1 MTATEKARQLVARRR
16 EEILA
21 EATAL
26 FAREGYARAKVDD
39 VALTLGLGKGTIYR
53 YFPTKEKLF
62 LAAADRAMEDLQ
74 RSILGAVEQFDD
86 PFARIRAAV
95 RTYLEFFDRN
105 LSLVEIF
112 IHERAEFRDRKRPT
126 YLAYRDK
133 NLRNLEVVLGRLK
146 AQGLVRDVDER
157 VAAAIMGDLLYGTVI
172 THLLR
177 GGRRSLAALAP
188 QIVDLIFHGLLTP
201 AGSALA
207 RASGAPARR
216 PARAAARERA
226 ASARR
231 ARRT

>member
-74 RSILGAVEQFDD
+74 RSILGAVEKFDD
-86 PFARIRAAV
+86 SFARIRAAV

-133 NLRNLEVVLGRLK
+133 NLRNLEVALGRLK

-201 AGSALA
+201 AGSAFA

>member
-201 AGSALA
+201 AGSAFA

>member
-16 EEILA
+16 EEILI

-74 RSILGAVEQFDD
+74 RSILGAVEKFDD
-86 PFARIRAAV
+86 SFARIRAAV

-133 NLRNLEVVLGRLK
+133 NLRNLEVALGRLK

-201 AGSALA
+201 AGSAFA

>member
-133 NLRNLEVVLGRLK
+133 NLRNLEVALGRLK

-201 AGSALA
+201 AGSAFA